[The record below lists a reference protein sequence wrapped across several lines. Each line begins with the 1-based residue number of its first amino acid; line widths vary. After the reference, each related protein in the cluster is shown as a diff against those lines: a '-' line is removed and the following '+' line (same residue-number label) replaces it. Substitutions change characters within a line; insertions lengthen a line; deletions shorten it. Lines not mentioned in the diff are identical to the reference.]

1 MEEKKLFLVEFGDP
15 ELSGFWSGCHYGQNP
30 VFVVAKDYNEAA
42 EKALAYVEYKRSI
55 APKPKRDV
63 LTSDG
68 SLNNFRY
75 DTQNEEIKIRAIKLA
90 SEDVVW

>member
-1 MEEKKLFLVEFGDP
+1 MEEKKLFYVEFGEP
-15 ELSGFWSGCHYGQNP
+15 KVRMSFSSLFNSIQP

-42 EKALAYVEYKRSI
+42 EKALAYIEYKRSI
-55 APKPKRDV
+55 EPKRSV

-68 SLNNFRY
+68 SLNRHM
-75 DTQNEEIKIRAIKLA
+75 DEEEDVRIRSVSIA